1 MHKKELLAALITCH
15 GVVTDACEQVDITRT
30 QYYDYYKT
38 DEAFK
43 KAADETE
50 NAAID
55 FTKSKLFKNIEAEK
69 EASIF
74 FHLKCKGGFIE
85 RKAIELEHKGLPQKM
100 VIGGQEIDFS

>member
-1 MHKKELLAALITCH
+1 LLAALITCH
-15 GVVTDACEQVDITRT
+15 GVVSDACAQVGITRT
-30 QYYDYYKT
+30 QYYAYYKT
-38 DEAFK
+38 DANFK
-43 KAADETE
+43 EAADDTE
-50 NAAID
+50 KAAID

-85 RKAIELEHKGLPQKM
+85 KHSVDMTHIGLPQKM